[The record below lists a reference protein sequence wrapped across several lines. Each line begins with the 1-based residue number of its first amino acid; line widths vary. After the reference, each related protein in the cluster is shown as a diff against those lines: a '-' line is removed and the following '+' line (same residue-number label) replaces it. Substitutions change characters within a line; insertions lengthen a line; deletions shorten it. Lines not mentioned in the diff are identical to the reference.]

1 MNLALPGL
9 LLAHVDPIMIPFFL
23 FGIGGIIAVVSI
35 ITHHQRQRAW
45 YEVVR
50 LSIEKGQP
58 LSQLSE
64 FDPKSLASAIRP
76 VTFSQPLRTPR
87 RDLRSALIL
96 IAVSAGLYFGF
107 AELNSENIR
116 VFPGFALIPG
126 FIGVA
131 LLINALIGVV
141 FPPKREDTPTTTSKL

>member
-1 MNLALPGL
+1 MNLLLPALPI
-9 LLAHVDPIMIPFFL
+9 AYVDPILIPFFL
-23 FGIGGIIAVVSI
+23 FAIGGVIAVTAI

-64 FDPKSLASAIRP
+64 FDPKSQTTGVRP
-76 VTFSQPLRTPR
+76 LRSYPPLRTPR
-87 RDLRSALIL
+87 HDLRAALIL

-107 AELNSENIR
+107 AELRSENVHII
-116 VFPGFALIPG
+116 PGFSFIPG

-141 FPPKREDTPTTTSKL
+141 FPPKREDTATSSPKL